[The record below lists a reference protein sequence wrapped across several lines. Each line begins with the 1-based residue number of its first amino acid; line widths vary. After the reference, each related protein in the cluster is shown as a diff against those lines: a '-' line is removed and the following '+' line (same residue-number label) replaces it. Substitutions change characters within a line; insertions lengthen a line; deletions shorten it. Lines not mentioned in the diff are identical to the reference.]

1 MKSAPPSQKTHK
13 YYLAVKKQWW
23 LSIPLLFLFIFI
35 TIPTHAN
42 TLELQRKDYLAAK
55 KAFESKKYKT
65 FGRIA
70 NTLKDYPLYP
80 YLRYNY
86 LKKRIWKEKN
96 SDIIYFLNRYSD
108 LPVTNRLRNSWLKVL
123 IRRKHWQTFLD
134 NYIKHSNPVMQC
146 YQLYARMK
154 LDKKEFL
161 LEDIRSVW
169 LTGKSLPS
177 QCDQPFELLYKSNL
191 VTNELVWKR
200 FRLSMQNNEVGL
212 ATYLSRRLN
221 PEYKVLARKWLQ
233 IHKKPYK
240 NTRKPNLIDNETT
253 REIIAHGILRLA
265 KRNPEKAFKRLE
277 ALKIKY
283 SFTPGEIAEIERIL
297 AINAA
302 KKKSK
307 IASVLLD
314 QIDNYHVDDEVFH
327 YRLRTALLKKDWKL
341 LKKWTM
347 GKAPISAIDLR
358 WTYWH
363 ARALEETGEIEKAK
377 QIYTKLAKERDYYG
391 FLAADKIN
399 KPYSMNHY
407 PVTDDKEELKRIS
420 SLPAMK
426 RAYEF
431 YQLDMN
437 TNARREWHHALNK
450 MTTYQ
455 MQMAAALAVK
465 WGWHNRAI
473 ITMSRAKALD
483 NLVLRFPIL
492 FEALLTKHAKKN
504 NIDRSW
510 VFGVV
515 RAESAFIEDISSPVG
530 ALGLMQV
537 MPRTGRS
544 VAKHIGIKNFK
555 KSKLREAETNVPIG
569 SAYMKMMLDK
579 FDGNIILATA
589 AYNAGPHRVLKWLP
603 KKVCAENPDIWV
615 ELIPFNETR
624 KYVRRVLYFSIVYDW
639 RFKMTIKPM
648 KDRMPLIT
656 PKSKKL
662 ITKLSCNPIEL
673 LDKKNVEEEKIVKTA
688 IHNETTTEYTVK
700 KGDSLWLIAR
710 KFDIWV
716 TDLLKWN
723 NLKRNRPLQPGQI
736 LKINTEKNVN

>member
-1 MKSAPPSQKTHK
+1 MKLTPSYRKVQRDRFTENKR
-13 YYLAVKKQWW
+13 LCV
-23 LSIPLLFLFIFI
+23 SISLLFLFIFT

-42 TLELQRKDYLAAK
+42 TIDLQRKDYLAAK
-55 KAFESKKYKT
+55 KAFELKQYKK

-86 LKKRIWKEKN
+86 LRKRVWKEKN
-96 SDIIYFLNRYSD
+96 SDIIYFLDRYND
-108 LPVTNRLRNSWLKVL
+108 LPVTNKLRNSWLKVL
-123 IRRKHWQTFLD
+123 IRRGHWQTFLD
-134 NYIKHSNPVMQC
+134 NYIKHSNPIMQC

-154 LDKKEFL
+154 LNKKEFL

-169 LTGKSLPS
+169 LSGKSLPS
-177 QCDQPFELLYKSNL
+177 QCDQPFDLLYKSGL
-191 VTNELVWKR
+191 VNNELVWER
-200 FRLSMQNNEVGL
+200 FRLSMQNNEVNL

-221 PEYKVLARKWLQ
+221 PGSKVLARKWIQ
-233 IHKKPYK
+233 IHKNPYK
-240 NTRKPNLIDNETT
+240 HTRKPNLVDNEIS
-253 REIIAHGILRLA
+253 REIITHGILRLA
-265 KRNPEKAFKRLE
+265 KRNPEKAVKRLE
-277 ALKIKY
+277 SLKIKY
-283 SFTPGEIAEIERIL
+283 SFTSSEIAEIERML
-297 AINAA
+297 AVRAA

-307 IASVLLD
+307 IAPKLLD
-314 QIDNYHVDDEVFH
+314 QIDNYHVNDEIFH
-327 YRLRTALLKKDWKL
+327 YRLRTALLNKDWVL
-341 LKKWTM
+341 LKKWTT
-347 GKAPISAIDLR
+347 GKSSDSSIELR
-358 WTYWH
+358 WAYWH
-363 ARALEETGEIEKAK
+363 ARSLEETGEIEKAK
-377 QIYTKLAKERDYYG
+377 NIYIKLAKERDYYG

-407 PVTDDKEELKRIS
+407 PVTDDIEEFKRIS

-431 YQLDMN
+431 YQLGMN
-437 TNARREWHHALNK
+437 TSARREWHHALNK

-492 FEALLTKHAKKN
+492 FEDLLTKYAKKN

-510 VFGVV
+510 VFGLV

-537 MPRTGRS
+537 MPRTGKS
-544 VAKHIGIKNFK
+544 VAKKIGIKNFK
-555 KSKLREAETNVPIG
+555 KNKLRKAETNVPIG
-569 SAYMKMMLDK
+569 SAYMKMMLNK
-579 FDGNIILATA
+579 FDGNIVLATA

-603 KKVCAENPDIWV
+603 KKICAENPDIWI

-639 RFKMTIKPM
+639 RFKKSIKPM
-648 KDRMPLIT
+648 KERMPQIT
-656 PKSKKL
+656 TRNKKL
-662 ITKLSCNPIEL
+662 INKLLCKSIEK
-673 LDKKNVEEEKIVKTA
+673 LDEKYIKEKIVK
-688 IHNETTTEYTVK
+688 IVINNEKTNEYTVK
-700 KGDSLWLIAR
+700 KGDSLWLIAER
-710 KFDIWV
+710 FDIQII
-716 TDLLKWN
+716 DLLKWN
-723 NLKRNRPLQPGQI
+723 NLRRNKPLQPGQI
-736 LKINTEKNVN
+736 LKINKVKNAN

>member
-1 MKSAPPSQKTHK
+1 MKLTPSYRKVQKNRFTK
-13 YYLAVKKQWW
+13 NKQLWI
-23 LSIPLLFLFIFI
+23 SIPLLFLFIFTEI
-35 TIPTHAN
+35 SAHAN
-42 TLELQRKDYLAAK
+42 TIESQRKDYLAAK
-55 KAFESKKYKT
+55 KAFELKQYKK
-65 FGRIA
+65 FGKIA

-86 LKKRIWKEKN
+86 LRKRVWKEKN
-96 SDIIYFLNRYSD
+96 EDIIYFLNRYSD

-123 IRRKHWQTFLD
+123 IRRGHWQTFLD
-134 NYIKHSNPVMQC
+134 NYIKHSDPMMQC

-154 LDKKEFL
+154 LNKKEFL
-161 LEDIRSVW
+161 LEDIRSIW

-177 QCDQPFELLYKSNL
+177 QCDRPFELLYKSGL
-191 VTNELVWKR
+191 VTNKLVWER
-200 FRLSMQNNEVGL
+200 FRLSMQNNEIGL

-221 PEYKVLARKWLQ
+221 TESKVLARKWIQ
-233 IHKKPYK
+233 IHKNPYK
-240 NTRKPNLIDNETT
+240 HTRKPNLTDNETS

-265 KRNPEKAFKRLE
+265 KKNPERAVKRLE
-277 ALKIKY
+277 TLKIKY
-283 SFTPGEIAEIERIL
+283 SFASSEIAEIERML
-297 AINAA
+297 AIYAA

-307 IASVLLD
+307 IASKLLD
-314 QIDNYHVDDEVFH
+314 QIGNYHVNDEIFH
-327 YRLRTALLKKDWKL
+327 YRLRTALLKKDWGL
-341 LKKWTM
+341 LKKWTT
-347 GKAPISAIDLR
+347 GEPNDSEINLR
-358 WTYWH
+358 WSYWH
-363 ARALEETGEIEKAK
+363 ARSLEETGETEKAK
-377 QIYTKLAKERDYYG
+377 QIYIKLAKERDYYG

-407 PVTDDKEELKRIS
+407 PVTNDKEEFERIS

-492 FEALLTKHAKKN
+492 FDDLLTKYAKRN

-510 VFGVV
+510 VFGIV

-544 VAKHIGIKNFK
+544 VAKQIGIKNFK
-555 KSKLREAETNVPIG
+555 KSKLRKAETNVPIG

-579 FDGNIILATA
+579 FEGNVVLATA

-603 KKVCAENPDIWV
+603 KKACTENPDIWI

-639 RFKMTIKPM
+639 RFKMPIKPM
-648 KDRMPLIT
+648 KDRMSLIT
-656 PKSKKL
+656 PKNKKL
-662 ITKLSCNPIEL
+662 IAKLSCYSIIEAL
-673 LDKKNVEEEKIVKTA
+673 NKKYIKEKKTTK
-688 IHNETTTEYTVK
+688 TTIYNGKITEYRVK
-700 KGDSLWLIAR
+700 KGDSLWLIANR
-710 KFDIWV
+710 FGISV
-716 TDLLKWN
+716 NDLLRWN
-723 NLKRNRPLQPGQI
+723 NLKRNRPIKPGQI
-736 LKINTEKNVN
+736 LEINIKE

>member
-1 MKSAPPSQKTHK
+1 MKSTSSYKK
-13 YYLAVKKQWW
+13 VKENCFTKDK
-23 LSIPLLFLFIFI
+23 LLRAFIPLLFIFI
-35 TIPTHAN
+35 ITPSHAN
-42 TLELQRKDYLAAK
+42 TINTQRQDYLEAK
-55 KAFESKKYKT
+55 KAFELKQYKK

-86 LKKRIWKEKN
+86 LRKRVWKEKN
-96 SDIIYFLNRYSD
+96 SDIIYFLDRYSD

-123 IRRKHWQTFLD
+123 IRRGHWQTFLD
-134 NYIKHSNPVMQC
+134 NYIKHSDPMMQC

-154 LDKKEFL
+154 LNKKEFL
-161 LEDIRSVW
+161 LEDIRSIW

-177 QCDQPFELLYKSNL
+177 QCDQPFEMLYKSGL

-200 FRLSMQNNEVGL
+200 FRLSMQNNEIGL

-221 PEYKVLARKWLQ
+221 TESKVLARKWIQ
-233 IHKKPYK
+233 IHKNPYK
-240 NTRKPNLIDNETT
+240 HTRKPNLTDNETS

-265 KRNPEKAFKRLE
+265 KKNPERAVKRLE
-277 ALKIKY
+277 TLKIKY
-283 SFTPGEIAEIERIL
+283 SFASSEIAEIERML
-297 AINAA
+297 AIYAA

-307 IASVLLD
+307 IASKLLD
-314 QIDNYHVDDEVFH
+314 QIGNYHVNDEIFH
-327 YRLRTALLKKDWKL
+327 YRLRTALLKKDWGL
-341 LKKWTM
+341 LKKWTT
-347 GKAPISAIDLR
+347 GEPNDSEINLR
-358 WTYWH
+358 WSYWH
-363 ARALEETGEIEKAK
+363 ARSLEETGETEKAK
-377 QIYTKLAKERDYYG
+377 QIYIKLAKERDYYG

-407 PVTDDKEELKRIS
+407 PVTNDKEEFERIS

-492 FEALLTKHAKKN
+492 FDDLLTKYAKRN

-510 VFGVV
+510 VFGIV

-544 VAKHIGIKNFK
+544 VAKQIGIKNFK
-555 KSKLREAETNVPIG
+555 KSKLRQAETNVPIG

-579 FDGNIILATA
+579 FEGNVVLATA

-603 KKVCAENPDIWV
+603 KKACTENPDIWI
-615 ELIPFNETR
+615 EMIPFNETR

-639 RFKMTIKPM
+639 RFKMPIKPM
-648 KDRMPLIT
+648 KDRMSLIT
-656 PKSKKL
+656 PKNKKL
-662 ITKLSCNPIEL
+662 IAKLSCYSIIEAL
-673 LDKKNVEEEKIVKTA
+673 NKKYIKEKKTTKTT
-688 IHNETTTEYTVK
+688 IHNGKITKYSVK
-700 KGDSLWLIAR
+700 KGDSLWLIANR
-710 KFDIWV
+710 FGISV
-716 TDLLKWN
+716 NDLLRWN
-723 NLKRNRPLQPGQI
+723 NLKRNRPIKPGQI
-736 LKINTEKNVN
+736 LEINIKE